1 MEPLASAS
9 EFQKAKD
16 AASEFG
22 HEFPNAQTDR
32 PAGLGQWL
40 TWGIATF
47 ALLGALGSGL
57 MWVKLSGIQ
66 EQLARQSADTGSQ
79 AVEAR
84 VTSKQAEELARETAA
99 RLSVTDA
106 KLSEVALQRSQLEEL
121 MQSLSRSRDE
131 NLVVDIESAL
141 RLAQQ
146 QAQLTGS
153 VQPLLAAL
161 NSAEQRLTKVAQPR
175 LAPVLRAVTRD
186 IERIKATAVA
196 DTPALLFKLDELVR
210 VVDSLP
216 LLNAVG
222 NTPKDK
228 PVPAVPTTS
237 WAKAISM
244 SWWEKVWADIWNDAQ
259 SLIRVSRIDKPEASM
274 LAPDQSYFVR
284 ENLKLRLLNARLGLL
299 ARHFDVVQSDMK
311 QATDDLERFFDMQT
325 RQGQNTL
332 ALAREVLT
340 QSKQIEI
347 PRVDDTLAALTTAA
361 AGR

>member
-1 MEPLASAS
+1 MNSEHVEPSPTPSSVVMIPTASN
-9 EFQKAKD
+9 K
-16 AASEFG
+16 
-22 HEFPNAQTDR
+22 
-32 PAGLGQWL
+32 WL
-40 TWGIATF
+40 MRGI
-47 ALLGALGSGL
+47 GAVAVIGAVGSGL
-57 MWVKLSGIQ
+57 MWAKLTGIQ

-99 RLSVTDA
+99 RLAVTDA
-106 KLSEVALQRSQLEEL
+106 KLSEVSLQRSQLEEL

-131 NLVVDIESAL
+131 NLVVDIESAI

-186 IERIKATAVA
+186 IERIKSTAVA

-210 VVDSLP
+210 AVDALP

-222 NTPKDK
+222 KTD
-228 PVPAVPTTS
+228 PVAPATAAPTTS

-244 SWWEKVWADIWNDAQ
+244 SWWEKVLSDVWDDAK
-259 SLIRVSRIDKPEASM
+259 SLIRISRIDRPEASL
-274 LAPDQSYFVR
+274 LAPDQSFFVR

-299 ARHFDVVQSDMK
+299 ARHFDAVQSDMK
-311 QATDDLERFFDMQT
+311 QATDDLNRYFDMQT
-325 RQGQNTL
+325 RQGQTTL
-332 ALAREVLT
+332 ALAREVT
-340 QSKQIEI
+340 GQAKHIEI